1 MGRDALMRQFFDQ
14 QRELTRLQAQWD
26 VPVIMEL
33 DLTMQQLR
41 ALTFIA
47 HAEGL
52 TAQGLA
58 AHLKVSAATV
68 SGLLGR
74 LERRGLVR
82 RQPSATDHRAKQI
95 LLTDEGAELLQR
107 LDTVGTELWARV
119 AGELTE
125 AEVSQLVALTSR
137 IVEIVRLQAGRHA
150 GTEGDRRP

>member
-41 ALTFIA
+41 ALTLIA

-52 TAQGLA
+52 TAQSLA

>member
-41 ALTFIA
+41 ALALIA

-74 LERRGLVR
+74 LERREQRLETTEE
-82 RQPSATDHRAKQI
+82 PESATI
-95 LLTDEGAELLQR
+95 
-107 LDTVGTELWARV
+107 
-119 AGELTE
+119 
-125 AEVSQLVALTSR
+125 
-137 IVEIVRLQAGRHA
+137 
-150 GTEGDRRP
+150 RR